1 MIMVMII
8 LNVMAAV
15 DFALRWSI
23 QRLVYIK
30 YGQTI
35 VDEYLAY
42 LNFSCSEILI
52 ETHRHCLQYLCRLC
66 HGI

>member
-52 ETHRHCLQYLCRLC
+52 EIT
-66 HGI
+66 GIVSSICADSAMVL